1 MVLWD
6 SYTEKFILKIKMQKL
21 KNKNIFKNGYVM
33 LVTSVIFMS
42 ISTIIIFGL
51 TNPII
56 KQLLL
61 SKDIWNA
68 KKSYYLAE
76 AGVEDVMYRLKDSVM
91 SSKFGPTETT
101 YLEYDEEALTTI
113 VDHYNYKE
121 ISTLSDFNGYKK
133 TIGASVSMGEGTSF
147 NYGILTGE
155 GGFTITGG
163 SQVIGNIYS
172 NGDILGGAGI
182 IITGSAIAASAG
194 EIFKD
199 EANETPIPPTTGI
212 IFNNAYASRD
222 FAQSFKPSTTSAVQN
237 ISIYVKKTN
246 YPANFVVNLR
256 SDNAGNPGTILTSA
270 TLISNQVT
278 TNYGWVDLTFAQ
290 NITLTKDTT
299 YWLTITGDVK
309 SGKTSSNTYTI
320 AANNLYTRGVAK
332 TGVMG
337 GTWNNTSLDG
347 YFYLHLGSKPS
358 KIYGYE
364 GNYLFIGSSS
374 SDIAWAYDV
383 THVDASG
390 SIYCQ
395 IGTNNA
401 DGKTCDTS
409 KGIPDTLPMPISQA
423 NIDQWKAEAE
433 AGGTYNGNLLVDW
446 DGDILGPRKI
456 TGNLTVNGGG
466 TLLVTGTLW
475 VQGYIIVTGGGK
487 IKISPTLGA
496 NSAII
501 LSDQYVRVD
510 GGGQFEGSGTPG
522 SYPVIVSTSIC
533 PNTTPCAYN
542 NSAISL
548 SGGAGAVILNAPFG
562 KVNINGGSGARSVSG
577 HQIYIDGGGI
587 VTYETGLA
595 NLSFT
600 SGPSGG
606 WEIMGWGE
614 EY

>member
-1 MVLWD
+1 
-6 SYTEKFILKIKMQKL
+6 
-21 KNKNIFKNGYVM
+21 
-33 LVTSVIFMS
+33 
-42 ISTIIIFGL
+42 
-51 TNPII
+51 
-56 KQLLL
+56 
-61 SKDIWNA
+61 
-68 KKSYYLAE
+68 
-76 AGVEDVMYRLKDSVM
+76 
-91 SSKFGPTETT
+91 
-101 YLEYDEEALTTI
+101 
-113 VDHYNYKE
+113 
-121 ISTLSDFNGYKK
+121 
-133 TIGASVSMGEGTSF
+133 MGEGTSF

-182 IITGSAIAASAG
+182 VITGSAIAASAG
-194 EIFKD
+194 NVFED
-199 EANETPIPPTTGI
+199 QLNETPTTPPNGI
-212 IFNNAYASRD
+212 VFNNTKDTRD
-222 FAQSFKPSTTSAVQN
+222 FAQSFQPSTTSKVQK
-237 ISIYVKKTN
+237 ISVYIKKTN
-246 YPANFVVNLR
+246 YPENFTVNLM
-256 SDNAGNPGTILTSA
+256 SNNSGNPGTVLTTG
-270 TLISNQVT
+270 TLIASQVT
-278 TNYGWVDLTFAQ
+278 TSYGWVDITFSQ

-299 YWLTITGDVK
+299 YWFVIQGTTNNN
-309 SGKTSSNTYTI
+309 STNTYTI
-320 AANNLYTRGVAK
+320 AANNLYARGMAK
-332 TGVMG
+332 VGKIG
-337 GTWNNTSLDG
+337 GTWRNTTPSGLDG
-347 YFYLHLGSKPS
+347 YFSLYLGSTPS

-383 THVDASG
+383 THVDSSG
-390 SIYCQ
+390 PIYCQ
-395 IGTNNA
+395 VGTNNA

-433 AGGTYNGNLLVDW
+433 AGGTYNGNFLVDY

-475 VQGYIIVTGGGK
+475 VQGSIIVTGGGT

-496 NSAII
+496 NSVII
-501 LSDQYVRVD
+501 LSDQYVAVD
-510 GGGQFEGSGTPG
+510 GGGEFEGSGTAG

-533 PNTTPCAYN
+533 PNTTPCSSN
-542 NSAISL
+542 GSAISL
-548 SGGAGAVILNAPFG
+548 SGGAGAVIMNAPFG
-562 KVNINGGSGARSVSG
+562 KVYVNGGSGARSISG
-577 HQIYIDGGGI
+577 HQIYIDGRGV

-606 WEIMGWGE
+606 WEIIGWGE